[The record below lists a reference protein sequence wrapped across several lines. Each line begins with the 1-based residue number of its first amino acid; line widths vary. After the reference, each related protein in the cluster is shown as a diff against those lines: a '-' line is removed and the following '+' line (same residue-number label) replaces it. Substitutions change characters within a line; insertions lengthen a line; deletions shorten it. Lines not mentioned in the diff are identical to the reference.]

1 MTDKD
6 YAAMKAGKKTLETI
20 QKEKGVGKEIQ
31 GTQKAIQLPNKPI
44 PIGKTGV
51 KLDPSQ
57 LATLGKLFEIL
68 LGILIWWT
76 FCLNTSYRQT

>member
-6 YAAMKAGKKTLETI
+6 YAAMKAGKKTLEAI

-31 GTQKAIQLPNKPI
+31 GAQKAIQLPNKPI

-57 LATLGKLFEIL
+57 LTTISKLIMNMIMNYTAQNWLKMFL
-68 LGILIWWT
+68 LIV
-76 FCLNTSYRQT
+76 